1 MAQVGQTAA
10 QHLTGPAW
18 IRSFSATGYAGLLAA
33 GFLAATVLPLSSEA
47 LVVAMAAGGFNA
59 SGILAAA
66 TVGNVLGA
74 LVNYLAG
81 RWGRHFWALRRQSPP
96 PEALARAEHFF
107 GRWGSPVLFFAFL
120 PVVGDPL
127 TLAAGVLRIG
137 LPVFLFWV
145 TLGKMLRYALLIF
158 GVAFWPLK

>member
-1 MAQVGQTAA
+1 MD
-10 QHLTGPAW
+10 P
-18 IRSFSATGYAGLLAA
+18 FFFATGYAGLLAA
-33 GFLAATVLPLSSEA
+33 GFLAATVLPLSSEV
-47 LVVAMAAGGFNA
+47 LVVAMAAGGFSA

-81 RWGRHFWALRRQSPP
+81 RWGRRLWTGRRPNPP
-96 PEALARAEHFF
+96 PEAMARAERFF

-120 PVVGDPL
+120 PVIGDPL
-127 TLAAGVLRIG
+127 TLVAGVLRIG

-158 GVAFWPLK
+158 GVDLWPVK